1 MESLIKYNAAQLFV
15 KSEGNQEIKPVSLVT
30 DFNFSFQVQREY
42 IGSVGFEE
50 KMLPVVKAPV
60 PTFSFSYFVSDFDNE
75 ALFGF
80 ITRNEDSVQEKKALF
95 SNFRNLDVFF
105 LSEENGIS
113 DMNKINKD
121 DLTACFF
128 TEASLVSYNLEVLKA
143 GIKANVVFVAQNISF
158 QRFKSLTGDLNIS
171 LDEESKVT
179 TINNLIINP
188 NQGPKDSQI
197 NKFIGGFDL
206 DFFQEAQVSL
216 NLPYKQLFD
225 FGQIHHKRVLKYPIE
240 GQINISAII
249 NKNIYGDILNIL
261 KNDKKNNIVIYN
273 GRKGCFD
280 ENQLIENDGRGGIL
294 IKGALLNKQDASLSN
309 QNRGFL
315 KANISLDF
323 EIYENYGMWMS
334 KHIPI
339 GSTFVTE
346 DVLEFDFILERTG
359 EVQVLSESALIIFST
374 MKQLDASIPDF
385 KTNLNY

>member
-15 KSEGNQEIKPVSLVT
+15 KSESDQEIKPVSLVT
-30 DFNFSFQVQREY
+30 DFNFSFQIQREY

-50 KMLPVVKAPV
+50 KMLPVVKTPV
-60 PTFSFSYFVSDFDNE
+60 PTFSFSYFISDFDNE
-75 ALFGF
+75 TLFGF

-105 LSEENGIS
+105 LSEESGIS

-128 TEASLVSYNLEVLKA
+128 TEASLVSYNIEVLKA
-143 GIKANVVFVAQNISF
+143 GIKASVVFVAQNISF

-171 LDEESKVT
+171 LDEESKIT
-179 TINNLIINP
+179 TINNVIINP

-197 NKFIGGFDL
+197 NKFIGGFEL
-206 DFFQEAQVSL
+206 DFFQEAQISL

-225 FGQIHHKRVLKYPIE
+225 FGQVYHKRVLRYPIE

-249 NKNIYGDILNIL
+249 NKNIYGDILDIF
-261 KNDKKNNIVIYN
+261 KNDKKNSIVIYN
-273 GRKGCFD
+273 GRKGCSD

-294 IKGALLNKQDASLSN
+294 IKGAVLNKQDVSLSN

-339 GSTFVTE
+339 GATFITE
-346 DVLEFDFILERTG
+346 DVLEFDFILEGSG
-359 EVQVLSESALIIFST
+359 EVEVLSESALVIFNT
-374 MKQLDASIPDF
+374 MKQLDASISDF